1 MQGNYLINLI
11 GFRPRR
17 YRVIEGTLK
26 GRQTVATLFWAQQY
40 RIQGWFGY
48 RRKLVRTKFDDQLT
62 AWAKTGIVVL
72 DQQAQTVVLTPAGQ
86 QLAAE
91 YRRNHYL
98 PQCGHLSW
106 LVNTNRLAQRLLL
119 AIQVVSEFAHQS
131 HRYLPLDV
139 STAEM
144 AAVKQWFYACRDRL
158 VPTVGEECYQL
169 AESLA
174 KTDSRWPQLFV
185 SQLVGW
191 QTSGMYDQQLQRSL
205 QVSADSLSLMKH
217 DVWLAIA
224 NQLNV
229 HDKWLL
235 AMLVKPLLR
244 RSPLSASAEQTLT
257 AYLGGMDVQQISD
270 RRHLKAT
277 TIREHL
283 LAAAIQLPGVL
294 DARQLIGKQRWQE
307 FTRRYTGPVDQWHWA
322 SAATEDPAESFF
334 AFRLY
339 QIVRS
344 QHLDG

>member
-11 GFRPRR
+11 NSRPRR

-40 RIQGWFGY
+40 QIQGWFGY
-48 RRKLVRTKFDDQLT
+48 RRKLVRANFDDQLT
-62 AWAKTGIVVL
+62 AWAKAGIVVL
-72 DQQAQTVVLTPAGQ
+72 DRQAKTVLLTPAGQ
-86 QLAAE
+86 QLAAD
-91 YRRNHYL
+91 YRRDHYL
-98 PQCGHLSW
+98 PQCGYLSW

-119 AIQVVSEFAHQS
+119 AIQVVSEFAH
-131 HRYLPLDV
+131 HNRRYLPLDV
-139 STAEM
+139 TTAEM
-144 AAVKQWFYACRDRL
+144 VAVKQWFYTYRDRL
-158 VPTVGEECYQL
+158 VPTVGEECCQL
-169 AESLA
+169 GESLA

-205 QVSADSLSLMKH
+205 QLSADSLSLMKH

-224 NQLNV
+224 HQLKAHN
-229 HDKWLL
+229 DWLL
-235 AMLVKPLLR
+235 AILVKPLLR
-244 RSPLSASAEQTLT
+244 QSPLSASAEQTLT
-257 AYLGGMDVQQISD
+257 AYLSGLDIKQISE
-270 RRHLKAT
+270 RRHLKVT

-294 DARQLIGKQRWQE
+294 DARQLIGEQRWQD
-307 FTRRYTGPVDQWHWA
+307 FNRRYTGPVDQWHWT
-322 SAATEDPAESFF
+322 SAANVDPAESFF

-344 QHLDG
+344 QHIDG

>member
-11 GFRPRR
+11 SPRPRR

-40 RIQGWFGY
+40 QIQGWFGY
-48 RRKLVRTKFDDQLT
+48 QRQLARAQFDNQLT
-62 AWAKTGIVVL
+62 TWAKAGIVVL
-72 DQQAQTVVLTPAGQ
+72 DQQAKTVTLTPTGQ

-91 YRRNHYL
+91 YRRDHYL
-98 PQCGHLSW
+98 PRCGHLSW

-119 AIQVVSEFAHQS
+119 AIQVASEFAHHS

-144 AAVKQWFYACRDRL
+144 TAVKQWFYTYRESI

-169 AESLA
+169 GESLA

-191 QTSGMYDQQLQRSL
+191 QTTGMYDQQLQRSL

-224 NQLNV
+224 NQLNA
-229 HDKWLL
+229 HNDWLL
-235 AMLVKPLLR
+235 TILIKPLLR

-257 AYLGGMDVQQISD
+257 AYLGGMHIQQISK
-270 RRHLKAT
+270 RRHLKVT

-283 LAAAIQLPGVL
+283 LSAAIQLPGVL
-294 DARQLIGKQRWQE
+294 DARQLIGQQRWRE
-307 FTRRYTGPVDQWHWA
+307 FRGRYTGPVDQWHWV
-322 SAATEDPAESFF
+322 SKDNEDPAESFF

-344 QHLDG
+344 QHIDG